1 MMDAR
6 LFIITAI
13 LILAVVGVIY
23 LTMTRTMNPTLN
35 RVKYQ
40 KRWLEIENSL
50 DRNNQASYQ
59 MAVLNADKLLDHAL
73 KERRLKGESMGE
85 RMKSAQKLWSNADH
99 IWAAHKVRNKLAHE
113 SEFQLTREIA
123 LRTLAAFK
131 KALKDLGAI

>member
-13 LILAVVGVIY
+13 LILAIVGVIY
-23 LTMTRTMNPTLN
+23 LTMTRTMSPTLN

-73 KERRLKGESMGE
+73 KERRFKGESMGE

-99 IWAAHKVRNKLAHE
+99 IWTAHKVRNKLAHE